1 MFINVPRHK
10 LKRRL
15 GLFTLCVIGIG
26 GTIGGGIFVL
36 LSPGAE
42 VAGEYLPLSFILGGA
57 LAFMGALLYAELG
70 TTIPRSGSS
79 IELVFSTTRHK
90 YYPFIFSWLV
100 MLGDVSYLVI
110 NALGIAFYANF
121 FVSVNPVILAF
132 VAICSAALIN
142 LKGIASTG
150 KVEIFTESTLVI
162 LLLILAVVAFVSPE
176 FSFAPGAFIA
186 SIPAQAFPIIGGT
199 ALVFTTFVGY
209 EYIASIA
216 EEADDPAK
224 NIPKALMISVVV
236 ATVIFTAVS
245 FVAVNTVSPQ
255 ALASSD
261 APLLFVSEQIGGL
274 AQLIV
279 IPAALIATAGSLLAA
294 TLVSSRRLYALSTQ
308 GYMRSVF
315 SKVNGNDVPH
325 RSVLGVATLAVFLLL
340 SNSVTFIAYLGNTV
354 YLIVLIVVAM
364 SLLYFRKQ
372 RPYLARPFRAP
383 FFPWMPLALITL
395 AGTILL
401 FVGPM
406 SIAVTLLWS
415 LLGYFI
421 YLVTR
426 INRHKL
432 YYIMWGVVLWLLLIG
447 AVGFFY
453 LV

>member
-121 FVSVNPVILAF
+121 FIAVNPVVLAF
-132 VAICSAALIN
+132 AAICVAVLIN

-150 KVEIFTESTLVI
+150 RVEIFTESTLVI
-162 LLLILAVVAFVSPE
+162 LLLGLVAVAFASPE
-176 FSFAPGAFIA
+176 FSFGPGAFIA
-186 SIPAQAFPIIGGT
+186 SIPTQAFPIIGGT

-216 EEADDPAK
+216 EEADEPAK
-224 NIPKALMISVVV
+224 NIPRALMISVVI
-236 ATVIFTAVS
+236 ATIIFTTVS
-245 FVAVNTVSPQ
+245 FVAVNTVSPSI
-255 ALASSD
+255 LASSD
-261 APLLFVSEQIGGL
+261 APLLFVAEQIGGL
-274 AQLIV
+274 ARLIV

-294 TLVSSRRLYALSTQ
+294 TLVSSRRLYALSKQ

-325 RSVLGVATLAVFLLL
+325 RSVLGIATLAVFLLL

-354 YLIVLIVVAM
+354 YLIVLIVVAA
-364 SLLYFRKQ
+364 SLLHFRKQ

-383 FFPWMPLALITL
+383 FFPWMPLALIGL
-395 AGTILL
+395 AATILL

-415 LLGYFI
+415 LLGYFV

-426 INRHKL
+426 INTHKM
-432 YYIMWGVVLWLLLIG
+432 YYIMWGVVLWLL
-447 AVGFFY
+447 AVGVAGFFI
-453 LV
+453 